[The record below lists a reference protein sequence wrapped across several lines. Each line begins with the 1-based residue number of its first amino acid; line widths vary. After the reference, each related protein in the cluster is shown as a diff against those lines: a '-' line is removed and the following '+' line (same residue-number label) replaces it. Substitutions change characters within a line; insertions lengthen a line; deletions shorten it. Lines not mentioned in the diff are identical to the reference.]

1 MSDDFLVH
9 YGTPRHSGR
18 YPWGS
23 GENPYQRNGNFLSRY
38 TELHAKGFSDPDI
51 AKAMGMTTTDLR
63 AQRQLASTEQRAAR
77 QSEAIR
83 LKDSGMSYTAIGR
96 QMGLNE
102 STVRS
107 LTDPAK
113 KRRTDRLIDT
123 RNMLKDQIA
132 EKKYL
137 DVGKGVNLDLGISEQ
152 MLNNA
157 VSTLKNEGYEVINIP
172 MTQRGTGL
180 KTNIKVLCQPGT
192 TYKELRD
199 YVKKNSVPL
208 INERWSDDTETYSAR
223 GLKPIESISSKKVQI
238 VYAEDGGAQR
248 DGVIELRRGAK
259 GLDLGNA
266 RYAQVRIGV
275 DGTHYLK
282 GMAIYSDDLPDGIDI
297 RFNTNKAK
305 GKPMLGFDKDGKPS
319 DNGVLKP
326 LKSDPDNPFGSS
338 LKLDENLHPIQRGYV
353 NVCREEGDWGVWSKT
368 LASQMLSK
376 QPKELIQKQLKLTA
390 DQKRAELDE
399 ILALTNPAVKK
410 KLLISFADGC
420 DSDAVHLAAAAMPRQ
435 NTRVLLPVTDLK
447 DNEIYAPSYHDGE
460 KVVLIRY
467 PHGGKFEIP
476 ELIVNNHSSKQA
488 KNIMQGGAAR
498 DAICIN
504 SNVAARLSGADFDG
518 DTALVIPN
526 NRNEIKTQAPLKGL
540 EGFNPGD
547 LYSGY
552 EGMRVMTDQEK
563 QNQMGRVTNLI
574 TDMTLKGAEPDELAR
589 AVRHSMVVIDAVKH
603 KYNWKQSEIDNGI
616 AELKLKYQGHPGEN
630 GKINT
635 GASTVLSRA
644 KSEQAVPQRK
654 MNYKI
659 NPKTGEKEYI
669 YTGAT
674 YVKTEKDPITGER
687 RVVTKLNRKTG
698 EREPVIVQKTTK
710 STQMAEVRDARELLS
725 PHPNP
730 QEILYAEHANKLK
743 AMANEARLEYTRT
756 PNIVRS
762 STAAKTY
769 SKEVADLNAQL
780 DEAKRK
786 KPYERRAQIL
796 ANSAVSA
803 ARESNPEMTKEESK
817 KIGQQAL
824 AAARASMGLKRAN
837 INITPRQWE
846 AIQSGAISES
856 KLEQILNESDL
867 DQVKSYATP
876 RNKNEITAAK
886 KAQIKSMYT
895 RGYSQAEI
903 AEMLGVSTSTINEIV

>member
-1 MSDDFLVH
+1 MNDDFLVH

-38 TELHAKGFSDPDI
+38 TELHSKGFSDPDI

-63 AQRQLASTEQRAAR
+63 AQRQLARTEQRAAM

-83 LKDSGMSYTAIGR
+83 LKDSGMSNMAIGR
-96 QMGLNE
+96 QMGINE

-113 KRRTDRLIDT
+113 KRRNDRLTDT
-123 RNMLKDQIA
+123 RRMLKDQIA

-137 DVGKGVNLDLGISEQ
+137 DVGKGTNLDLGISEQ

-180 KTNIKVLCQPGT
+180 KTNVKVLCKPGT

-199 YVKKNSVPL
+199 YVKENAVPL

-259 GLDLGNA
+259 GLDLGDA

-282 GMAIYSDDLPDGIDI
+282 GMAIYSDDLPKGIDI
-297 RFNTNKAK
+297 RFNTNKSK

-338 LKLDENLHPIQRGYV
+338 LKLDENLHPIQRGYI

-376 QPKELIQKQLKLTA
+376 QPTELIQKQLKITS

-399 ILALTNPAVKK
+399 IMALTNPAIKK

-420 DSDAVHLAAAAMPRQ
+420 DSDAEHLAAAAMPRQ

-447 DNEIYAPSYHDGE
+447 DNEVYAPSYHDGE

-488 KNIMQGGAAR
+488 KNIMQGGAAK

-526 NRNEIKTQAPLKGL
+526 NRNEIKTQSPLKGL

-552 EGMRVMTDQEK
+552 EGMKVMTDRQK
-563 QNQMGRVTNLI
+563 QTEMGKVTNLI

-616 AELKLKYQGHPGEN
+616 AELKLRYQGHPGKN

-635 GASTVLSRA
+635 GASTVISRA

-659 NPKTGEKEYI
+659 NPETGEKEYI

-674 YVKTEKDPITGER
+674 YVKTEKDPVTGER

-710 STQMAEVRDARELLS
+710 STQMAEVKDARELLS

-730 QEILYAEHANKLK
+730 QEILYAEHANRLK
-743 AMANEARLEYTRT
+743 AMANEARLEYTKT

-762 STAAKTY
+762 PTAAKTY
-769 SKEVADLNAQL
+769 SKEVEELNAQL

-796 ANSAVSA
+796 ANSAVNA

-817 KIGQQAL
+817 KVGQQAL

-837 INITPRQWE
+837 IDITPKQWE

-867 DQVKSYATP
+867 DQVKAYATP
-876 RNKNEITAAK
+876 RNKREITAAK
-886 KAQIKSMYT
+886 KAQIKSMYQ

-903 AEMLGVSTSTINEIV
+903 SDMLGVSTSTINEIV